1 MVSWYVEHLS
11 QHAILHCTQM
21 CTAHQ
26 YMDDTTHGV
35 GRRNLHFRATF
46 LSHDSC
52 RFAWNRRSYLTL
64 GQFFCEVAIE
74 RDPYT
79 QHFEALL
86 SCSASDQSVRH
97 GDGCCQTVLYLR
109 APYRLTPVSLKTG
122 CCQQFVPRS
131 CHGLEL
137 NWRHRDD
144 PAIVREKQQTHV
156 TASHGHPHFC
166 VGTYHKNLAAGV
178 SRAAPKR
185 PAAQGSPCGT
195 TISPSFTIV
204 SEFISDPGG
213 NQHRRDPRC

>member
-1 MVSWYVEHLS
+1 
-11 QHAILHCTQM
+11 M
-21 CTAHQ
+21 CTMRASRIQLPAHQ

-35 GRRNLHFRATF
+35 GRRNLHFRATL

-97 GDGCCQTVLYLR
+97 GDGCCQTVLCLR

-144 PAIVREKQQTHV
+144 PAIVRDKT
-156 TASHGHPHFC
+156 TDPCNCFPRASPFLCWHISQKPCSWRVQGCSKKARRARITLWHHNIAEL
-166 VGTYHKNLAAGV
+166 HNRLGV
-178 SRAAPKR
+178 PL
-185 PAAQGSPCGT
+185 
-195 TISPSFTIV
+195 
-204 SEFISDPGG
+204 
-213 NQHRRDPRC
+213 